1 MSNAPVKKEPRILLW
16 DIETDGI
23 NADRILCIG
32 YKFYGEKKPT
42 LLKAT
47 DFKREGAWDDSG
59 LIKGFAKVFAGA
71 DWHVTWYGARF
82 DLPVVN
88 ARIIASGLKPLPD
101 IPHIDLW
108 KTARYKF
115 RTGGGN
121 RLAKWQDFLGL
132 PAEKTP
138 VRASVW
144 IKARYGHEPSLRYI
158 YEHCIK
164 DVDVLED
171 VFEKLRPWVTEEP
184 ARGLIVPTDSMACLS
199 CGSRHLT
206 RNGWRVAKTRRYRR
220 YQCQNCGKW
229 QAEKKAD
236 NSIKGELKP

>member
-1 MSNAPVKKEPRILLW
+1 VTKAKKEPRILLW

-32 YKFYGEKKPT
+32 YKFAGGKT
-42 LLKAT
+42 HLLKAT
-47 DFKREGAWDDSG
+47 DYPRAGLWDDSG
-59 LIKGFAKVFAGA
+59 LIAAFAEVFASC
-71 DWHVTWYGARF
+71 DYHVTWYGARF

-88 ARIIASGLKPLPD
+88 ARIIANGLQPLPPK
-101 IPHIDLW
+101 PHVDLW
-108 KTARYKF
+108 KTARYQF

-138 VRASVW
+138 VRPSVW

-164 DVDVLED
+164 DVGVLED
-171 VFEKLRPWVTEEP
+171 VYSKLRPWVSEEP
-184 ARGLIVPTDSMACLS
+184 ARGLMVPTARGTCIS
-199 CGSRHLT
+199 CGSLHLVA
-206 RNGWRVAKTRRYRR
+206 RGWRVSRTRRYQQ
-220 YQCQNCGKW
+220 YQCKNCGKW

-236 NSIKGELKP
+236 LIKGEFKP